1 MQKRNIDIRT
11 LARVENVHHWQI
23 AEVLGVS
30 EITFSRWLR
39 KELSPEKKEEI
50 RKAIKEAKI
59 RESEK

>member
-1 MQKRNIDIRT
+1 MQKRNLDIRT
-11 LARVENVHHWQI
+11 LARVENVKHWQI

-50 RKAIKEAKI
+50 RKAIKEAK
-59 RESEK
+59 EKEK

>member
-11 LARVENVHHWQI
+11 LARVENVKHWQI

-39 KELSPEKKEEI
+39 RELDPDQKERI
-50 RKAIKEAKI
+50 RKAIKEAKDK
-59 RESEK
+59 EK